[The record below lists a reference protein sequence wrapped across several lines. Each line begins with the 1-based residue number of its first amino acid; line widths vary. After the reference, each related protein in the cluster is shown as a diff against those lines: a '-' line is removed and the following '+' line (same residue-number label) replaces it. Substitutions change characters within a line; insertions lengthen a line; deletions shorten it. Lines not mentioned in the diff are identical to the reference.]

1 MAKSLKL
8 ETVAE
13 GVETA
18 EQLNMLRAQGATLA
32 QGFLFGRPM
41 PVEDF
46 VAFASESHE
55 DRAVNE

>member
-1 MAKSLKL
+1 
-8 ETVAE
+8 
-13 GVETA
+13 
-18 EQLNMLRAQGATLA
+18 MLRAQGATLA